1 MGLEPTT
8 LRLSDHPALGGGPG
22 LLTHSNS
29 TVFSACDSQESS
41 DKSCS
46 PGDENPHSSC
56 PCCRNGDC
64 TGFVVQVSDSVV
76 VPAHSEVVFP
86 GHVRTS
92 NAQACPKEVGSFLP
106 SPQLQVRLGLIAA
119 STLSQ
124 PSSSGSVPVR
134 LLNPSWEDITVPRR
148 TCLGRWAH
156 LPEQTVITNGESNA
170 NEPSPTQTPDV
181 PDLFDWSEFSGSDEE
196 KEQLKALLVEFS
208 DVVATS
214 NEDVGQTNL
223 MAHKIDVDGAAP
235 VKQPP
240 RRMPFHKRE
249 EVRKHLDQML
259 EADVVEP
266 SSSPWSS
273 PVVLVKKP
281 DGSSRFCIDYRAL
294 NNVTKKDAY
303 PLPRIDDTLDSLGG
317 AKYFSTLDLQSGYWQ
332 VDVDSQSRDK
342 TAFSTPFGL
351 YQFKRMPFGLTNAPA
366 TFQRLMAVVLRGLTP
381 MMCLVY
387 LDDIIVFSTTFQE
400 HVERLRLVLGRLRE
414 AGLKLKPRKCK
425 LLCEHV
431 RFLGHVVSVQGVS
444 TDPEKIRAIVDWP
457 TPTCVKDVRSFL
469 GMAGYYR
476 RFIRDFSTV
485 ARPMNKLLE
494 KDVPFAWKEDAD
506 RSFQVLKKALSSA
519 PILSFPD
526 FSLPFLVDTDAS
538 NSGLGAVLSQVGS
551 DNVERPVY
559 FASRTLNRAE
569 RKYSTTR
576 KELLAVVWAL
586 KTFRPYLLG
595 APFVLRTDHNAL
607 VWLMNFKEPEGQV
620 ARWLETLAEYDFK
633 IKHRSGKTHQNV
645 DALSHREESS
655 PTPECRNKLLACSSL
670 HIAADE
676 AQLEETRNAYSA
688 DVDLSVV
695 VDRLSSGKHGCVPGS
710 LMSQVNSSKLE
721 NRLLYRS
728 FVPVNPDSQ
737 VVWQL
742 VDPKQQC
749 ASLFSEANA
758 GATSGHFGRKR
769 TSEKLRMFR
778 KTFCRRMVLILR
790 CMSSETKS
798 SSAVINPRS
807 IRSSQQLT
815 RLRR

>member
-1 MGLEPTT
+1 MTREKQKPRHRDSSMRVTAWCLHLSSRCLQPCTARLTNKMATKVLGQFVVISSSVASTGPT
-8 LRLSDHPALGGGPG
+8 LRRVSGHFGTCL
-22 LLTHSNS
+22 
-29 TVFSACDSQESS
+29 DSQVDVSEMGFSTPFS
-41 DKSCS
+41 TFDKSRYWS
-46 PGDENPHSSC
+46 KGS
-56 PCCRNGDC
+56 
-64 TGFVVQVSDSVV
+64 
-76 VPAHSEVVFP
+76 
-86 GHVRTS
+86 
-92 NAQACPKEVGSFLP
+92 GSF
-106 SPQLQVRLGLIAA
+106 
-119 STLSQ
+119 
-124 PSSSGSVPVR
+124 SSI
-134 LLNPSWEDITVPRR
+134 PSWEDITIPRR

-156 LPEQTVITNGESNA
+156 LPEQTVITNGESSA

-181 PDLFDWSEFSGSDEE
+181 PDLFDWSEFSGNDEE
-196 KEQLKALLVEFS
+196 KEQLRALLVEFS

-240 RRMPFHKRE
+240 RRLPFHKRE

-259 EADVVEP
+259 DADVVEP
-266 SSSPWSS
+266 SSSPRSS

-281 DGSSRFCIDYRAL
+281 DGSSRFCIDYGAL

-303 PLPRIDDTLDSLGG
+303 PLPRIDDTLDSLEG

-332 VDVDSQSRDK
+332 DDVDSQFRDK

-366 TFQRLMAVVLRGLTP
+366 TFQRLMAVVFGGLTP

-387 LDDIIVFSTTFQE
+387 QDDIIVFSTTFQE
-400 HVERLRLVLGRLRE
+400 HVERLRPVLSRLRE

-469 GMAGYYR
+469 GMVGCYR

-485 ARPMNKLLE
+485 ARPMNQLLE
-494 KDVPFAWKEDAD
+494 KDVPFAWNEDVD

-538 NSGLGAVLSQVGS
+538 NSGLGAVLSQVGP

-569 RKYSTTR
+569 HKYSTTR

-607 VWLMNFKEPEGQV
+607 DVVDEFQGT
-620 ARWLETLAEYDFK
+620 R
-633 IKHRSGKTHQNV
+633 RS
-645 DALSHREESS
+645 SS
-655 PTPECRNKLLACSSL
+655 PLA
-670 HIAADE
+670 
-676 AQLEETRNAYSA
+676 
-688 DVDLSVV
+688 
-695 VDRLSSGKHGCVPGS
+695 
-710 LMSQVNSSKLE
+710 
-721 NRLLYRS
+721 
-728 FVPVNPDSQ
+728 
-737 VVWQL
+737 
-742 VDPKQQC
+742 
-749 ASLFSEANA
+749 
-758 GATSGHFGRKR
+758 
-769 TSEKLRMFR
+769 
-778 KTFCRRMVLILR
+778 
-790 CMSSETKS
+790 
-798 SSAVINPRS
+798 
-807 IRSSQQLT
+807 
-815 RLRR
+815 